1 MKVKVYEGNSLEE
14 LIKKAKEDMG
24 DVEILYY
31 EVEKEGF
38 LPFLKRRRYKLF
50 VSEKLNMEREPLKL
64 EVETEIK
71 REIDEIK
78 ELLLELKK
86 DPFPPVNLQPS
97 PIPSVEPVSEEVRR
111 EFEEFGGDALELLNL
126 LLKKGV
132 EKEVAKEFVK
142 HSCGLDIDTEKL
154 DLNTLTFKEA
164 LLKPINDFIEFTGE
178 FKVKEGEKIAYVFLG
193 PTGVGK
199 TTNLFKVASRFVL
212 EKGLKVG
219 VITTDTFKVGAVAQ
233 ARSYASILDVPFFV
247 ATDSKK
253 LKEIV
258 DSLQDLEVILI
269 DTVGRSHY
277 DYWRLGEI
285 KSILTGL
292 NIPSKMV
299 LLLSCNYST
308 SEAVQVVNKYRSF
321 FPVNNLFFT
330 KIDESSQPGILLNIP
345 YLTGLPVSYISTGQ
359 RVPEDMKVLT
369 PELMATYILG
379 E

>member
-1 MKVKVYEGNSLEE
+1 MKVKIYEGSSLEE

-24 DVEILYY
+24 EIEILYY
-31 EVEKEGF
+31 EVEREGF
-38 LPFLKRRRYKLF
+38 LPFFKRRKYKLF
-50 VSEKLNMEREPLKL
+50 VSEKSNGENECVRSEI
-64 EVETEIK
+64 ETEIK
-71 REIDEIK
+71 KEIDEIK

-86 DPFPPVNLQPS
+86 EPLSRPSQPL
-97 PIPSVEPVSEEVRR
+97 PSTCVEPVNIEIEK
-111 EFEEFGGDALELLNL
+111 EFEDFGGDALELLNL

-132 EKEVAKEFVK
+132 EKEVAREFVK
-142 HSCGLDIDTEKL
+142 RSCGLDIDTEKL
-154 DLNTLTFKEA
+154 DLNTLTFREA
-164 LLKPINDFIEFTGE
+164 LVNSIKEFIDFTGE
-178 FKVKEGEKIAYVFLG
+178 FKVEEGKKVAYVFLG

-212 EKGLKVG
+212 EKGLRVG

-233 ARSYASILDVPFFV
+233 ARSYASILDIPFFV
-247 ATDSKK
+247 ATDNKK

-258 DSLQDLEVILI
+258 DSLKDLDVILV

-292 NIPSKMV
+292 DIPSQMV
-299 LLLSCNYST
+299 LLISCNYST
-308 SEAVQVVNKYRSF
+308 SEAVQIVNRYRSF
-321 FPVNNLFFT
+321 FPISSLFFT
-330 KIDESSQPGILLNIP
+330 KIDESSKPGILLNVP

-359 RVPEDMKVLT
+359 RVPEDLKVLN
-369 PELMATYILG
+369 PELVATYVLG

>member
-1 MKVKVYEGNSLEE
+1 MKVKVYEGSSLEE
-14 LIKKAKEDMG
+14 LIRKAKEDMG
-24 DVEILYY
+24 EIEILYY

-38 LPFLKRRRYKLF
+38 LPFFKRRKYKLF
-50 VSEKLNMEREPLKL
+50 VSEKPEEEK
-64 EVETEIK
+64 ECSKSEIGTEIK
-71 REIDEIK
+71 KEIDEIK
-78 ELLLELKK
+78 ELLLELKRE
-86 DPFPPVNLQPS
+86 PPSAPSQPL
-97 PIPSVEPVSEEVRR
+97 PPSSIEPVELEIGK
-111 EFEEFGGDALELLNL
+111 EFEEFGSDALELLNL

-132 EKEVAKEFVK
+132 EKEIAREFVK
-142 HSCGLDIDTEKL
+142 RSCGLDIDTDKL

-164 LLKPINDFIEFTGE
+164 LVNSIKEYIEFTGE
-178 FKVKEGEKIAYVFLG
+178 FKVKEGEKVAYVFLG

-219 VITTDTFKVGAVAQ
+219 VITTDTFKVGAIAQ

-247 ATDSKK
+247 ATDNKK

-258 DSLQDLEVILI
+258 DSLKDLDVILV

-292 NIPSKMV
+292 DIPSQMV
-299 LLLSCNYST
+299 LLVSCNYST
-308 SEAVQVVNKYRSF
+308 SEAVQVVNRYRTF
-321 FPVNNLFFT
+321 FPISSLFFT
-330 KIDESSQPGILLNIP
+330 KIDESSKPGILLNLP

-359 RVPEDMKVLT
+359 RVPEDLKVLN
-369 PELMATYILG
+369 PELMATYVLG